1 MNKISFFIIL
11 SIMAITSSNLKEPAL
26 IGDNNFIEAFD
37 KEYIAIKEFLI
48 PFSKA
53 FRDNPQKIL
62 ESKMNVLDEIDQNK
76 LPKYLKDYFHSDEE
90 IEAKFK
96 EIFEE
101 CKRTSPNVWK
111 HIVLLYIKQEKQYF
125 HSIYIQKAQSDL
137 INMVIFDISFITLSS
152 FKS

>member
-53 FRDNPQKIL
+53 FRDNPQKI
-62 ESKMNVLDEIDQNK
+62 
-76 LPKYLKDYFHSDEE
+76 
-90 IEAKFK
+90 
-96 EIFEE
+96 
-101 CKRTSPNVWK
+101 
-111 HIVLLYIKQEKQYF
+111 
-125 HSIYIQKAQSDL
+125 
-137 INMVIFDISFITLSS
+137 
-152 FKS
+152 

>member
-48 PFSKA
+48 PFCKA

-62 ESKMNVLDEIDQNK
+62 ESKMNVLDEIDQVK
-76 LPKYLKDYFHSDEE
+76 MEVCSLIKRIFLLKGH
-90 IEAKFK
+90 
-96 EIFEE
+96 
-101 CKRTSPNVWK
+101 
-111 HIVLLYIKQEKQYF
+111 
-125 HSIYIQKAQSDL
+125 AQLMKMRS
-137 INMVIFDISFITLSS
+137 
-152 FKS
+152 KK

>member
-53 FRDNPQKIL
+53 FRDNPQKIR
-62 ESKMNVLDEIDQNK
+62 ESKMNVLDEIAQVK
-76 LPKYLKDYFHSDEE
+76 MEVCSLIKRIFLLKGH
-90 IEAKFK
+90 
-96 EIFEE
+96 
-101 CKRTSPNVWK
+101 
-111 HIVLLYIKQEKQYF
+111 
-125 HSIYIQKAQSDL
+125 AQLMKMRS
-137 INMVIFDISFITLSS
+137 
-152 FKS
+152 KK